1 MSADVTKMYDH
12 LIKTGYSASE
22 AQIGA
27 RYMSQNVV
35 TLPGAILEYYEHE
48 TFVYP
53 DERAGYFTYMN
64 QRWRNQAQIKTMREA
79 ATHSD
84 YYGSDPA
91 TLRVNPMSDPA
102 TLRVNPMSD
111 PATLRVNPTEPYPI
125 LGHMARAP
133 LRNERDRQRQ
143 V

>member
-102 TLRVNPMSD
+102 TLRVNP
-111 PATLRVNPTEPYPI
+111 TEPYPI

>member
-91 TLRVNPMSDPA
+91 TLRVNP
-102 TLRVNPMSD
+102 
-111 PATLRVNPTEPYPI
+111 TEPYPI